1 MMNCLRRWKNMKND
15 GVLSLIGM
23 AKRAGKVVSGEF
35 STEKAIKERKAKLV
49 IVAEDA
55 SDNTKKLFTNKTTYY
70 KIPICFYSDKES
82 LGHGIG
88 CEIRTSI
95 GIMDEGFANAIL
107 KKLGG

>member
-1 MMNCLRRWKNMKND
+1 MKTD
-15 GVLSLIGM
+15 SVISLIGI

-35 STEKAIKERKAKLV
+35 STEKAIKEKKAKLV

-55 SDNTKKLFTNKTTYY
+55 SNNTEKLFTNKTNFYN
-70 KIPICFYSDKES
+70 IPLVFYSDKET

-88 CEIRTSI
+88 CEMRTSI
-95 GIMDEGFANAIL
+95 GILDEGLADAII

>member
-1 MMNCLRRWKNMKND
+1 MKQD
-15 GVLSLIGM
+15 SVISLIGI

-35 STEKAIKERKAKLV
+35 STEKAIKEKKAKLV

-55 SDNTKKLFTNKTTYY
+55 SDNTKKLFTNKTKFYD
-70 KIPICFYSDKES
+70 IPLFFYGDKDS

-95 GIMDEGFANAIL
+95 GILDEGLANAII

>member
-1 MMNCLRRWKNMKND
+1 MIQD
-15 GVLSLIGM
+15 SVISLIGI

-35 STEKAIKERKAKLV
+35 STEKAIKEKKAKLV

-55 SDNTKKLFTNKTTYY
+55 SDNTKKLFTNKTNFY
-70 KIPICFYSDKES
+70 KVPLVFYGDKDS

-88 CEIRTSI
+88 CEMRTSI
-95 GIMDEGFANAIL
+95 GILDEGLANAII

>member
-1 MMNCLRRWKNMKND
+1 MKQD
-15 GVLSLIGM
+15 SVISLIGI

-35 STEKAIKERKAKLV
+35 STEKAIKEKKAKLV
-49 IVAEDA
+49 IVALDA
-55 SDNTKKLFTNKTTYY
+55 SDNTKKLFTNKTKFYD
-70 KIPICFYSDKES
+70 IPLFFYGDKDS

-95 GIMDEGFANAIL
+95 GILDEGLANAII

>member
-1 MMNCLRRWKNMKND
+1 MKQD
-15 GVLSLIGM
+15 SIISLIGI

-55 SDNTKKLFTNKTTYY
+55 SDNTKKLFTNKTNYY
-70 KIPICFYSDKES
+70 EVPLFFYGDKDS

-88 CEIRTSI
+88 CEMRTSI
-95 GIMDEGFANAIL
+95 GILDEGFANAII